1 MIKPLQGA
9 NAILTG
15 GSQGL
20 GPLFARALA
29 ERGVNVALAARSADK
44 LQAAAAALAGLPG
57 RVVPIAADVTAA
69 ADRARLAAEAEAALG
84 PIDVLI
90 NNAGVEINSR
100 FERKTAAEI
109 DQIIGTNVTAP
120 MQLTRLILPGLL
132 ARRRGH
138 VINLASL
145 AGKLGTPYGSVY
157 GASKA
162 AVLAWSWALRVEL
175 EGTGVSVSTVS
186 PGFVT
191 ETGLFAYHRST
202 AHPLLG
208 ASPPEAVVRGLLQA
222 LEQDAVD
229 VVVAARPFWLFQTLN
244 VFSPSLVMWL
254 NQITGV
260 RTFLKRIYDKE
271 PS

>member
-1 MIKPLQGA
+1 MIKPLHGA

-20 GPLFARALA
+20 GPQFARALA
-29 ERGVNVALAARSADK
+29 ARGVHIALAARSADK
-44 LQAAAAALAGLPG
+44 LQAAASELAGLAG
-57 RVVPIAADVTAA
+57 RVVPLAADITRE
-69 ADRARLAAEAEAALG
+69 ADRARLVADAEAALG
-84 PIDVLI
+84 PIDLLI

-109 DQIIGTNVTAP
+109 DQIIGTNVSAP
-120 MQLTRLILPGLL
+120 MQLTRLLLPGML

-138 VINLASL
+138 VVNLASL
-145 AGKLGTPYGSVY
+145 AGKMGTPFGSVY

-191 ETGLFAYHRST
+191 ETGLFSYHRST
-202 AHPLLG
+202 AHPMLG
-208 ASPPEAVVRGLLQA
+208 ASTPEAVVRGLVRA

-229 VVVAARPFWLFQTLN
+229 VVVAARPFWLFQVLN
-244 VFSPSLVMWL
+244 VFSPTLVMWL

-260 RTFLKRIYDKE
+260 RAFLKRIYDKE
-271 PS
+271 QS